1 MIGPLIIL
9 IKNMTYKKTTLITT
23 LVWLIMLIFIFA
35 SCSPQTY
42 CGTKGQ
48 HKARQV
54 KTKKMAPSMAN

>member
-1 MIGPLIIL
+1 
-9 IKNMTYKKTTLITT
+9 MTYRKLTLIT
-23 LVWLIMLIFIFA
+23 LLIWLSAILFVLA

-54 KTKKMAPSMAN
+54 KTKKMAPLMAH

>member
-1 MIGPLIIL
+1 MNLNTMTHKKTIL
-9 IKNMTYKKTTLITT
+9 IPT
-23 LVWLIMLIFIFA
+23 LVWLVTLIFIFA

-42 CGTKGQ
+42 CGTKNQ